1 MFNSRTLLRSAL
13 IGGIVA
19 ALVAP
24 ACAAHADP
32 TPAEIQAQIDKGNNE
47 VELIVEQYNKV
58 NGDLTAT
65 QAALAALEAKIQPL
79 QSSMEA
85 AHSNV
90 DQVAV
95 AAYKTGSNLR
105 TLSVMLSASSSDNF
119 VDRLST
125 LQEISRNQ
133 QHQIADFTNAKTGYD
148 TEKQRLNDL
157 LAAQNQQKTDLAN
170 RKKQIESDIARLDA
184 LQRKISGGTTK
195 TTTTTVNYGPPPPVS
210 GAAGKVVNYAWAQLN
225 KPYVWGTAGPNT
237 FDCSGLTMMAWRAA
251 GVSLPHNAAEQYQV
265 VHHIARSQLAPGD
278 LVFYNQL
285 GHVAIYIGN
294 NQIIHA
300 PNSRTVVKVSPIDSD
315 PIVGYGRP

>member
-1 MFNSRTLLRSAL
+1 MFNGRTLLRSAL
-13 IGGIVA
+13 IGSIVA

-32 TPAEIQAQIDKGNNE
+32 TPAEIQAEIDKGNNE
-47 VELIVEQYNKV
+47 VELIVEQYDKV
-58 NGDLTAT
+58 SGDLTAT
-65 QAALAALEAKIQPL
+65 QAALAALEAKMQPL
-79 QSSMEA
+79 QSSMDA

-90 DQVAV
+90 DEIAV
-95 AAYKTGSNLR
+95 AAYETGNNLH
-105 TLSVMLSASSSDNF
+105 TLSVILSASSSDTF
-119 VDRLST
+119 VDNLST
-125 LQEISRNQ
+125 LQEISRHQ
-133 QHQIADFTNAKTGYD
+133 QHQIADFTNAKTSYD
-148 TEKQRLNDL
+148 TEKQRLNTL
-157 LAAQNQQKTDLAN
+157 LAAQNQQKNDLAD

-184 LQRKISGGTTK
+184 LQRKLNGGTTK
-195 TTTTTVNYGPPPPVS
+195 TTTVNYGPPPPVS
-210 GAAGKVVNYAWAQLN
+210 GLAGKVVNYAWAQLN

-237 FDCSGLTMMAWRAA
+237 FDCSGLTMMAWRQA
-251 GVSLPHNAAEQYQV
+251 GVSLPHNAAEQYNI
-265 VHHIARSQLAPGD
+265 VHHISRSQLAPGD